1 MNPFDNAYIYISIL
15 HQISLPMNDNPSRS
29 RRIWSKVWPI
39 LNLLVALVVMLVVI
53 PAIKQAYFPDL
64 MTRIE
69 RMLRDAEFETCTVQV
84 EHKRETLILLSVVSD
99 DGQPITTEL
108 YRDYLLELPQE
119 ESAGR
124 TFFAHSINH
133 NPDKSFYLTQTQIW
147 ADADLKKVRR
157 IEAEHCGLLEGHNG
171 RVPYEGH
178 RPVYRCA
185 DEIRRYA
192 CGAAVTED

>member
-1 MNPFDNAYIYISIL
+1 
-15 HQISLPMNDNPSRS
+15 MNDNPSRS

-39 LNLLVALVVMLVVI
+39 LNVLVALVVMLVVI

-69 RMLRDAEFETCTVQV
+69 RVLRDAEFETCMVQV
-84 EHKRETLILLSVVSD
+84 ERENGLSILLTVTS
-99 DGQPITTEL
+99 GEGKPITTNI
-108 YRDYLLELPQE
+108 YRDVMIELAQE
-119 ESAGR
+119 NEER
-124 TFFAHSINH
+124 IFFAHSINH

-157 IEAEHCGLLEGHNG
+157 IEAEYCGLLEGHNG

-185 DEIRRYA
+185 DEIRKYA
-192 CGAAVTED
+192 CGAAVTVD

>member
-1 MNPFDNAYIYISIL
+1 VLAAIVIG
-15 HQISLPMNDNPSRS
+15 
-29 RRIWSKVWPI
+29 
-39 LNLLVALVVMLVVI
+39 LVVI
-53 PAIKQAYFPDL
+53 PAIKQEYFPDL

-69 RMLRDAEFETCTVQV
+69 RVLRDAEVETCTVQV
-84 EHKRETLILLSVVSD
+84 ERKSETLILLSVASGD
-99 DGQPITTEL
+99 RQPITTEL

-119 ESAGR
+119 EGAGR
-124 TFFAHSINH
+124 IFFAHSINH

-157 IEAEHCGLLEGHNG
+157 IEAEYCGLLEGHNG

-178 RPVYRCA
+178 RPVYQCA
-185 DEIRRYA
+185 DEIRKYV